1 MADKVLTAQKF
12 EALCRELSADPAVD
26 EILADIAK
34 GSDKEAAAMAK
45 DAQAR
50 RASLRAMGY
59 LGRPHS
65 PEAPV

>member
-1 MADKVLTAQKF
+1 MADKVLTAQEF
-12 EALCRELSADPAVD
+12 EALCRNLSADPAID

-59 LGRPHS
+59 LRPPHS
-65 PEAPV
+65 P